1 MNSNFKKQN
10 ILLDINSFSLYLN
23 SVGGHS
29 LFIQISPKYLI
40 KSANENEINF
50 YTSNIKLNNHCCP
63 NFIGVINENT
73 SQFHI
78 IENYVNQCKN
88 FFRYFIKKI
97 NLKSNDINI
106 EKDNQFNET
115 FEDFIKE

>member
-50 YTSNIKLNNHCCP
+50 YTSNIKLNNQLPFCFYFFF
-63 NFIGVINENT
+63 FI
-73 SQFHI
+73 FLFFI
-78 IENYVNQCKN
+78 IL
-88 FFRYFIKKI
+88 FFFI
-97 NLKSNDINI
+97 L
-106 EKDNQFNET
+106 
-115 FEDFIKE
+115 